1 MQVIENINE
10 MSETAEKLREEGKSI
25 GFVPTMGAL
34 HEGHLSLVRMARK
47 DNDIVVV
54 SIFVN
59 PTQFGPNEDF
69 EKYPRDFEGDR
80 KKLEKENVDIVF
92 YPHAEEMYPEGYKT
106 YVEVEDITTRLC
118 GAFRPGHFKGVTT
131 VVTKLFNIV
140 KPHRAY
146 FGKKDYQQF
155 KVIKRMVEDLN
166 MNIEIIPG
174 EIVREPDGLAMSSRN
189 KYLSKEERK
198 DALALYKSLQL
209 AKELIEKGEKD
220 PEIIKKK
227 MIELI
232 KSHPHVKKIDYVE
245 IVDPDN
251 FLPVETIKD
260 GTLIALAI
268 WVGNTRLIDNM
279 EVRLN

>member
-1 MQVIENINE
+1 MQVIERIKE
-10 MSETAEKLREEGKSI
+10 MQEVSSKLRQEGKSI

-54 SIFVN
+54 SVFVN

-92 YPHAEEMYPEGYKT
+92 YPHADEMYPPNYRT

-118 GAFRPGHFKGVTT
+118 GAFRPGHFRGVTT

-140 KPHRAY
+140 KPTKAY

-166 MNIEIIPG
+166 MDIEIIPG

-189 KYLSKEERK
+189 QYLSPEERK
-198 DALALYKSLQL
+198 DALALYNSLQL
-209 AKELIEKGEKD
+209 AKELIQKGERD
-220 PEIIKKK
+220 PKKIKEAMVKF
-227 MIELI
+227 I
-232 KSHPHVKKIDYVE
+232 KGHRHVKKIDYVE
-245 IVDPDN
+245 IVDPEN
-251 FLPVETIKD
+251 FLPVDEIKD
-260 GTLIALAI
+260 GTLIALAV

-279 EVRLN
+279 EVKLS

>member
-1 MQVIENINE
+1 
-10 MSETAEKLREEGKSI
+10 
-25 GFVPTMGAL
+25 
-34 HEGHLSLVRMARK
+34 
-47 DNDIVVV
+47 
-54 SIFVN
+54 
-59 PTQFGPNEDF
+59 
-69 EKYPRDFEGDR
+69 
-80 KKLEKENVDIVF
+80 
-92 YPHAEEMYPEGYKT
+92 MYPEGYKT

-220 PEIIKKK
+220 PEIIRKK

>member
-1 MQVIENINE
+1 MRVIEKINE
-10 MSETAEKLREEGKSI
+10 MMKTSEKLRLEGKTI

-54 SIFVN
+54 SVFVN

-80 KKLEKENVDIVF
+80 RKLERENVDIVF
-92 YPHAEEMYPEGYKT
+92 YPSADEMYPEGYKT

-118 GAFRPGHFKGVTT
+118 GAFRPGHFRGVTT

-155 KVIKRMVEDLN
+155 KVIKRMVADLN
-166 MNIEIIPG
+166 MGIEIIPG

-189 KYLSKEERK
+189 QYLSPEERK

-209 AKELIEKGEKD
+209 ARELIESGERD
-220 PEIIKKK
+220 PRAIREK
-227 MIELI
+227 MIEFI
-232 KSHPHVKKIDYVE
+232 KSHPHVTKIDYVE
-245 IVDPDN
+245 IVDPEN
-251 FLPVETIKD
+251 FLPVEKIED
-260 GTLIALAI
+260 GTLIALAV
-268 WVGNTRLIDNM
+268 WVGSTRLIDNM
-279 EVRLN
+279 EVKLR

>member
-1 MQVIENINE
+1 MRVINSVND
-10 MSETAEKLREEGKSI
+10 MMNTAEKLRMEGKTI

-54 SIFVN
+54 SVFVN

-80 KKLEKENVDIVF
+80 KKLERENVDIAF
-92 YPHAEEMYPEGYKT
+92 YPSAEEMYPEGYRT

-140 KPHRAY
+140 GPHRAY
-146 FGKKDYQQF
+146 FGKKDYQQY
-155 KVIKRMVEDLN
+155 KVIKRMVADLN
-166 MNIEIIPG
+166 MGVEIIPG
-174 EIVREPDGLAMSSRN
+174 EIVREADGLAMSSRN
-189 KYLSKEERK
+189 QYLSPEERK
-198 DALALYKSLQL
+198 DALALFKALKL
-209 AKELIEKGEKD
+209 AEELIKKGERN
-220 PEIIKKK
+220 PGVVREK

-232 KSHPHVKKIDYVE
+232 KSHPHVTKIDYVE
-245 IVDPDN
+245 IVDPEN
-251 FLPVETIKD
+251 FLPVVKIED
-260 GTLIALAI
+260 GTLIALAV
-268 WVGNTRLIDNM
+268 WVGSTRLIDNM
-279 EVRLN
+279 EVSLK